1 MLFSPSNH
9 AGIVR
14 QICIKLLVASLCV
27 PGTSIA
33 QTEIHRCT
41 DADGSIVFSQLPCP
55 PQKPVEPEELVPD
68 AGTEIAAPESTDYE
82 SPFIEAPQDP
92 VRSEEDIAACQKPIR
107 DAIDAI
113 DAEIGREY
121 TPEKADQYK
130 QRLLELTRQLRQC

>member
-1 MLFSPSNH
+1 MRCSLSSP

-14 QICIKLLVASLCV
+14 QFWIKLLIASLCF
-27 PGTSIA
+27 PGTAIA
-33 QTEIHRCT
+33 QTEIHKCT
-41 DADGSIVFSQLPCP
+41 DADGGVVFSQLPCP
-55 PQKPVEPEELVPD
+55 PRKPVKPEEPAPD
-68 AGTEIAAPESTDYE
+68 AGAEIAAPESTEYE
-82 SPFIEAPQDP
+82 SPFIEEPQDSA
-92 VRSEEDIAACQKPIR
+92 RSDEDIAACQKPIR